1 MSEYERLMGDVTVSL
16 PVIFST
22 VEAAV
27 SNSTSDVF
35 DLVLCDIQSTP
46 RLHLPLYDII
56 EKEYS

>member
-35 DLVLCDIQSTP
+35 GLVLCDIQSTP
-46 RLHLPLYDII
+46 P
-56 EKEYS
+56 STPASV